1 MHNNRIIILLLSG
14 IAWCIPQTVFSEG
27 SADSASDSSA
37 AEAKSQTET
46 AASPSPSPA
55 PDNAPPK
62 SEGPTQPPP
71 EKTYFFE
78 GTESP
83 LLNFTFKY
91 LDTMHDWLSHKVDD
105 FGEQADDFFGT
116 DDSFDRTKGSRLDI
130 MTPVRFHSDGS
141 IDTQVKFRT
150 KIALPRTN
158 RRWHLIVSSAEDN
171 IKELSSGGAAGTAGT
186 GNNSPLNNA
195 SSATSPQQDDG
206 TNVGLRYALDIAGFT
221 ATFVDVGLNFRN
233 IIEPD
238 PYARIKL
245 HYKWQLSPKWY
256 SRMYQDLYWE
266 SYKGVGL
273 NSRQVFDRQIN
284 NQFLFRSQTE
294 ADWKD
299 KDQNYSL
306 SQNFIFVDQVNV
318 HRGLAYYLGWGWNW
332 TPDAP
337 GFNLSSYS
345 VGVNW
350 RERIYK
356 DWMFFEIDPEIS
368 FYDDTNFNKADAS
381 IRFMLEAQFYD
392 HK

>member
-1 MHNNRIIILLLSG
+1 MLSSDF
-14 IAWCIPQTVFSEG
+14 IEQVESTTEDEASDKTNH
-27 SADSASDSSA
+27 SASESSKTP
-37 AEAKSQTET
+37 AKTGPET
-46 AASPSPSPA
+46 APDTTNPSA
-55 PDNAPPK
+55 
-62 SEGPTQPPP
+62 PP

-91 LDTMHDWLSHKVDD
+91 LDTMHDWLSHTVDD

-116 DDSFDRTKGSRLDI
+116 GDSFDRTKGSRLDI

-141 IDTQVKFRT
+141 IDTQVKFRA
-150 KIALPRTN
+150 KIALPKTQ
-158 RRWHLIVSSAEDN
+158 RRWHVIVSSAEDN
-171 IKELSSGGAAGTAGT
+171 IKELSSGGAGSTAGT

-206 TNVGLRYALDIAGFT
+206 TNVGLRYALDLAGFT
-221 ATFVDVGLNFRN
+221 VTFVDVGLNFRN
-233 IIEPD
+233 VIEPD

-245 HYKWQLSPKWY
+245 HYKWKLSPKWY

-318 HRGLAYYLGWGWNW
+318 HRGLAYYLGWNWNW

-356 DWMFFEIDPEIS
+356 DWMFFEIDPEFS
-368 FYDDTNFNKADAS
+368 FSDDTDFNKVDAS

>member
-1 MHNNRIIILLLSG
+1 MHNNKIIILFLSWV
-14 IAWCIPQTVFSEG
+14 AWSIPQSVLSSDFIEQVESSTTKDG
-27 SADSASDSSA
+27 SDKKSDYVSGQPSGPA
-37 AEAKSQTET
+37 AAGPET
-46 AASPSPSPA
+46 AVDHTAQ
-55 PDNAPPK
+55 PDA
-62 SEGPTQPPP
+62 PP

-78 GTESP
+78 GTQSP

-141 IDTQVKFRT
+141 IDTQVKFRA
-150 KIALPRTN
+150 KIALPKTQ

-171 IKELSSGGAAGTAGT
+171 IKELSSGGAGTA
-186 GNNSPLNNA
+186 NNSPLNNA

-206 TNVGLRYALDIAGFT
+206 TNVGLRYALDLAGFT
-221 ATFVDVGLNFRN
+221 VTFVDVGLNFRN
-233 IIEPD
+233 IVEPD

-245 HYKWQLSPKWY
+245 NYKWKLSPKWY

-318 HRGLAYYLGWGWNW
+318 HRGLAYYLGWNWNW

-356 DWMFFEIDPEIS
+356 DWMFFEIDPEFTFS
-368 FYDDTNFNKADAS
+368 DDTDFNKVDAS